1 MINLLDSGAGS
12 LRQAML
18 DANAAPGGDIITF
31 IVTGTINLA
40 SALPAIE
47 QDLTITGPG
56 ANQLTVRRDTG
67 GNYRIFQINVATT
80 VSISGLTLTNGNV
93 TGDGGGIH
101 NSGNLTVTECALV
114 ANTATNV
121 GGGILNLGTLNVL
134 RSTISGNT
142 ATSDGGGLWTSA
154 GSATL
159 TNCTISGNNATSF
172 TGGLSNVSNGV
183 ASTLTLTNC
192 TVTANTGPTEG
203 GIATV
208 DQSGPA
214 TTTLKNNIVANN
226 SNPNLAVI
234 GANASVVSQG
244 FNLASDNGN
253 SLLNGTGDLTNT
265 NPQLAALANNGGPTP
280 THALLAG
287 SPALDKGSFVAGVTT
302 DQRGL
307 TRPFNITSIPM
318 ASGGNESDIGA
329 FEAQVDPV
337 KLIVTTSADNGAG
350 SLRQAITDAAGAAG
364 DDTITFA
371 ASLNN
376 MTITLASE
384 IRIATANGS
393 ITINGPGANLLTIDG
408 GPGTNRVFS
417 IEAGTPVTLN
427 DVTLTGGNGTGTSF
441 GGNGFGGAIFVR
453 NANTTF
459 NLNRCRVTGNTA
471 PNSGGGLLSTINA
484 VVNISDSSFD
494 NNTAAGAGGGLQN
507 ESATMT
513 VRNTTISG
521 NTANS
526 SDFGGGGIR
535 QTSTGTLTLT
545 NATLTNNTAV
555 GDGGGLRHSSGTVT
569 VRNTI
574 IAGNTDAL
582 GGNAPDI
589 FGTFVS
595 SGFNLI
601 GDGGGGTGFTHG
613 VNSDQVG
620 TAAVVLNP
628 LLAFLANNGGPTP
641 THALLLN
648 SPALDKGQS
657 SGSATDQRGLPRP
670 VDLSGLPAAANGDN
684 SDIGAVEAQSLP
696 LPGIFINDV
705 TVAEGNAGTSTATFN
720 VTLSTAST
728 QTVTVQYATANG
740 TATAGSDYVATSGML
755 TFNPGVTSQPIVVT
769 INGDTVLEPG
779 ETFFINLSNPTNAVL
794 VDAQGRGV
802 IVNDDGPYI
811 VTNANDAGPGSLRQ
825 AVLDANPNS
834 TAAQTILFEPVFFST
849 PRTITLTTGEIAITG
864 SVTINGPGANLLTLS
879 GNNTN
884 RVFNIPSSGLNIT
897 ISDLTISNG
906 KVMGGGGGIFSASNL
921 TLTRCAVIN
930 CEATGSLGGGVNVTN
945 AVGTFTSCTFSGN
958 TAGQFAGAIELQDS
972 SGTLTNC
979 TLSGNTSPGG
989 SISFFSQ
996 NGNLTLALTNCTMV
1010 NNSGTETGGLRVGAT
1025 GAGASATATLRNTI
1039 IANNTTGPNFR
1050 LDATSGGTATI
1061 TSQGFNLSDNWNG
1074 IPTLGTDLT
1083 SPPLLAALANN
1094 GGPTQTHA
1102 LNAGS
1107 PAINAGTATGAPATD
1122 QRGVSRPQGAAVDI
1136 GAFELLPNPV
1146 VVTNTNDAGAGS
1158 LRQAILDTNFI
1169 GAGAD
1174 AISFSALF
1182 NTAQTINL
1190 ASALP
1195 NITDSLTINGPGANL
1210 LTLRRDTGGDYRIFN
1225 IPGSGLNVTLSGLTI
1240 SNGRVNGA
1248 GGGIA
1253 SFSNLTLTNCLISG
1267 NEAVGDIG
1275 GGVFLGSANG
1285 TFTGSTFSG
1294 NTAANRGGGISYET
1308 GSAINMTLTLTN
1320 CTVSGNTAT
1329 GAGAGG
1335 GLFNLMFAGT
1345 STLQVT
1351 NCTFAN
1357 NVGSLADTGGIRIGA
1372 IGAGTTATT
1381 ILRNT
1386 IIANS
1391 TGANLGAAT
1400 ASGGVATITSQG
1412 FNLTSDG
1419 GGGFLNQA
1427 TDKINANPFLAP
1439 LADNGGPT
1447 PTHAL
1452 LLGSAAL
1459 DAGDNTGSGV
1469 TTDQRGA
1476 GFLRTVNLP
1485 NANAGDGTDI
1495 GAYEAQTVPP
1505 PGIFI
1510 NDVTVA
1516 EGGTGTSTATFNVTL
1531 NTASAQTVTVQFA
1544 TADGTATAGSDY
1556 VSVSSTLTFNPGIT
1570 SQPINITIN
1579 GDTTPEPSETFFV
1592 NLTNP
1597 TNAVL
1602 LDAQGVGTIQNAYI
1616 VTNANDSSAGS
1627 LRQAILDANADPGPN
1642 QIAFEPVFFAVVR
1655 TINLASALPDLTD
1668 SVTIN
1673 GPGAN
1678 LLTVRRDTG
1687 GDYRIFTVN
1696 AGQTVSLSHL
1706 TISNG
1711 KTPSGQSGGGILNSG
1726 TLSLANCVVSGNNAT
1741 NASGGGIASAG
1752 NTQINNSFFSGN
1764 NAGQGGG
1771 IFQQTASV
1779 TISNSTI
1786 SGNTA
1791 FTNNTGGVVVDS
1803 SMSTFTNSTISG
1815 NTGTGLSGL
1824 GSSVLTVT
1832 NCTITGNSSSA
1843 FASGLYLQATATAT
1857 LKNTLVANNTQG
1869 NSSRNFQVN
1878 SASAMLISQGHN
1890 LDSDG
1895 TSGFANGVNGD
1906 IVGTAGAPINAW
1918 LSPLADNG
1926 GPTPT
1931 HALLA
1936 GSPALDKG
1944 LSSSSATDQR
1954 GLTRPVD
1961 LPGLPAAAGGDSADI
1976 GAFEAQTLPPIGVF
1990 INDVTVA
1997 EGNAGTSTATFNVT
2011 LSAASAQTVTVQF
2024 ATANGTATAGSD
2036 YVAASGTLTFNP
2048 GVTSLPI
2055 VVTLNGDT
2063 VFEPSETFFV
2073 NLASPTN
2080 AVLIDPQGLGTI
2092 QNDEVLIVT
2101 NADDAGAGS
2110 LRQALLDANANAGAD
2125 TIQFEPVFFG
2135 TPRTIT
2141 LASALPDITGSVT
2154 INGPGANLLTVSGNN
2169 TGRVFFINFDL
2180 TVSLSGMTMTGG
2192 NGVGT
2197 FSGFGGGILNLGTLT
2212 VANSIISGNTVTGS
2226 GGGIFNNS
2234 TLTVTNS
2241 AITGNTA
2248 NSATGA
2254 TSGGI
2259 ISVGTLTATNSTLSG
2274 NSVPN
2279 GNNNGGGLWTFGP
2292 ATITNC
2298 TITNNLAAGSNS
2310 AGGVLRTDGTTTILN
2325 SLIAANQN
2333 NNTVPDVLATGNTG
2347 ITSTGFNL
2355 IGNVGTVTA
2364 FNQTGDQ
2371 TGTGAAPL
2379 NPVLGALGNNGGPTQ
2394 THALLAGST
2403 AINTGTASGAPA
2415 TDQRGVSRPQGAAV
2429 DIG

>member
-1 MINLLDSGAGS
+1 M
-12 LRQAML
+12 
-18 DANAAPGGDIITF
+18 
-31 IVTGTINLA
+31 
-40 SALPAIE
+40 
-47 QDLTITGPG
+47 
-56 ANQLTVRRDTG
+56 
-67 GNYRIFQINVATT
+67 
-80 VSISGLTLTNGNV
+80 
-93 TGDGGGIH
+93 
-101 NSGNLTVTECALV
+101 
-114 ANTATNV
+114 
-121 GGGILNLGTLNVL
+121 
-134 RSTISGNT
+134 
-142 ATSDGGGLWTSA
+142 
-154 GSATL
+154 
-159 TNCTISGNNATSF
+159 
-172 TGGLSNVSNGV
+172 
-183 ASTLTLTNC
+183 
-192 TVTANTGPTEG
+192 
-203 GIATV
+203 
-208 DQSGPA
+208 
-214 TTTLKNNIVANN
+214 
-226 SNPNLAVI
+226 
-234 GANASVVSQG
+234 
-244 FNLASDNGN
+244 
-253 SLLNGTGDLTNT
+253 
-265 NPQLAALANNGGPTP
+265 
-280 THALLAG
+280 
-287 SPALDKGSFVAGVTT
+287 
-302 DQRGL
+302 
-307 TRPFNITSIPM
+307 
-318 ASGGNESDIGA
+318 
-329 FEAQVDPV
+329 
-337 KLIVTTSADNGAG
+337 
-350 SLRQAITDAAGAAG
+350 
-364 DDTITFA
+364 
-371 ASLNN
+371 
-376 MTITLASE
+376 
-384 IRIATANGS
+384 
-393 ITINGPGANLLTIDG
+393 
-408 GPGTNRVFS
+408 
-417 IEAGTPVTLN
+417 
-427 DVTLTGGNGTGTSF
+427 
-441 GGNGFGGAIFVR
+441 
-453 NANTTF
+453 
-459 NLNRCRVTGNTA
+459 
-471 PNSGGGLLSTINA
+471 
-484 VVNISDSSFD
+484 
-494 NNTAAGAGGGLQN
+494 
-507 ESATMT
+507 
-513 VRNTTISG
+513 
-521 NTANS
+521 
-526 SDFGGGGIR
+526 
-535 QTSTGTLTLT
+535 
-545 NATLTNNTAV
+545 
-555 GDGGGLRHSSGTVT
+555 
-569 VRNTI
+569 
-574 IAGNTDAL
+574 
-582 GGNAPDI
+582 
-589 FGTFVS
+589 
-595 SGFNLI
+595 
-601 GDGGGGTGFTHG
+601 
-613 VNSDQVG
+613 
-620 TAAVVLNP
+620 
-628 LLAFLANNGGPTP
+628 
-641 THALLLN
+641 
-648 SPALDKGQS
+648 
-657 SGSATDQRGLPRP
+657 
-670 VDLSGLPAAANGDN
+670 
-684 SDIGAVEAQSLP
+684 
-696 LPGIFINDV
+696 
-705 TVAEGNAGTSTATFN
+705 
-720 VTLSTAST
+720 
-728 QTVTVQYATANG
+728 
-740 TATAGSDYVATSGML
+740 
-755 TFNPGVTSQPIVVT
+755 
-769 INGDTVLEPG
+769 
-779 ETFFINLSNPTNAVL
+779 
-794 VDAQGRGV
+794 
-802 IVNDDGPYI
+802 
-811 VTNANDAGPGSLRQ
+811 
-825 AVLDANPNS
+825 
-834 TAAQTILFEPVFFST
+834 
-849 PRTITLTTGEIAITG
+849 
-864 SVTINGPGANLLTLS
+864 
-879 GNNTN
+879 
-884 RVFNIPSSGLNIT
+884 
-897 ISDLTISNG
+897 
-906 KVMGGGGGIFSASNL
+906 
-921 TLTRCAVIN
+921 
-930 CEATGSLGGGVNVTN
+930 
-945 AVGTFTSCTFSGN
+945 
-958 TAGQFAGAIELQDS
+958 
-972 SGTLTNC
+972 
-979 TLSGNTSPGG
+979 
-989 SISFFSQ
+989 
-996 NGNLTLALTNCTMV
+996 
-1010 NNSGTETGGLRVGAT
+1010 
-1025 GAGASATATLRNTI
+1025 
-1039 IANNTTGPNFR
+1039 
-1050 LDATSGGTATI
+1050 
-1061 TSQGFNLSDNWNG
+1061 
-1074 IPTLGTDLT
+1074 
-1083 SPPLLAALANN
+1083 
-1094 GGPTQTHA
+1094 
-1102 LNAGS
+1102 
-1107 PAINAGTATGAPATD
+1107 
-1122 QRGVSRPQGAAVDI
+1122 
-1136 GAFELLPNPV
+1136 
-1146 VVTNTNDAGAGS
+1146 
-1158 LRQAILDTNFI
+1158 
-1169 GAGAD
+1169 
-1174 AISFSALF
+1174 
-1182 NTAQTINL
+1182 
-1190 ASALP
+1190 
-1195 NITDSLTINGPGANL
+1195 
-1210 LTLRRDTGGDYRIFN
+1210 
-1225 IPGSGLNVTLSGLTI
+1225 
-1240 SNGRVNGA
+1240 
-1248 GGGIA
+1248 
-1253 SFSNLTLTNCLISG
+1253 
-1267 NEAVGDIG
+1267 
-1275 GGVFLGSANG
+1275 
-1285 TFTGSTFSG
+1285 
-1294 NTAANRGGGISYET
+1294 
-1308 GSAINMTLTLTN
+1308 
-1320 CTVSGNTAT
+1320 
-1329 GAGAGG
+1329 
-1335 GLFNLMFAGT
+1335 
-1345 STLQVT
+1345 
-1351 NCTFAN
+1351 
-1357 NVGSLADTGGIRIGA
+1357 
-1372 IGAGTTATT
+1372 
-1381 ILRNT
+1381 
-1386 IIANS
+1386 
-1391 TGANLGAAT
+1391 
-1400 ASGGVATITSQG
+1400 
-1412 FNLTSDG
+1412 
-1419 GGGFLNQA
+1419 
-1427 TDKINANPFLAP
+1427 
-1439 LADNGGPT
+1439 
-1447 PTHAL
+1447 
-1452 LLGSAAL
+1452 
-1459 DAGDNTGSGV
+1459 
-1469 TTDQRGA
+1469 
-1476 GFLRTVNLP
+1476 
-1485 NANAGDGTDI
+1485 GTDI
-1495 GAYEAQTVPP
+1495 GAFEAQTVPP

-1556 VSVSSTLTFNPGIT
+1556 VSVSGTLTFNPGIT
-1570 SQPINITIN
+1570 SQPINVTIN
-1579 GDTTPEPSETFFV
+1579 GDTLPEPSETFFV

-1597 TNAVL
+1597 TNGVL

-1616 VTNANDSSAGS
+1616 VTNANDSGAGS

-1687 GDYRIFTVN
+1687 GDYRIFRIN
-1696 AGQTVSLSHL
+1696 AGQTVSLSNL

-1824 GSSVLTVT
+1824 GSNVLTVT

-1869 NSSRNFQVN
+1869 NSSRNFQAN

-2279 GNNNGGGLWTFGP
+2279 GNNNGGGLLTFGP
-2292 ATITNC
+2292 TTITNC
-2298 TITNNLAAGSNS
+2298 TITNNSAAGADS
-2310 AGGVLRTDGTTTILN
+2310 AGGVRRESNTTTILN

-2333 NNTVPDVLATGNTG
+2333 NTTVPDVIAAGNTG
-2347 ITSTGFNL
+2347 ITSSGFNL

-2364 FNQTGDQ
+2364 FNQTGDL

-2379 NPVLGALGNNGGPTQ
+2379 NPMLGALGNNGGPTQ
-2394 THALLAGST
+2394 THALLPGSP
-2403 AINTGTASGAPA
+2403 AINAGTSTGAPA

-2429 DIG
+2429 DIGAFELIANPLIVTNPNDAGAGSLRQAIFEANLSDVAADVITFSALFNTAQTINLLTVLPDITGSLTINGPGANLLTVRRDVAEEFRIFHIPNFGPEVMISGLTINNGRAPAGEFGGGIRGRSTLTLTNVNVTGNQAGNGGGGVSLSFAGGVFTNCTFSGNTAGQGGGIYFQGDGGRTLRLTNVTVSGNSSSNLQAGGVLHVSSSGLSTLEVINSTIVNNTVGDGLQTRANTATANATTTLRNTIIANNTPNNLSKSEQSGGTASITSLGFNLTSDGGGGFLNGTGDLLNTNPLLTALANHGGPTPTHALLPGSPAINAGTNTGAPATDQRGIARPQQSVADIGAFESRGFTLAVASGNNQTALINTAFANPLLVAISSAFGEPVNGGLVTFTAPVSGASAMLTGNPATIGGGQASVTATANSLVGAYQVAAASGGAATVMFNLSNAPCPAITVNPSSLPNGQIAQAYSQQLSQTGGATPVTWSLSAGSLPGNLTLNPTTGLLSGTPVMAGSFPFTVQVTDANGCTGAQAYTLVISSCPAITVNPGTLPAGASFTAYNQQLTASGGASPYGFTVSAGTLPAGLTLTAGGLLSGTPTVSGAFNFTVRATDSNACFGERAYTLTVTANPGLMFYPLPTPVRLLETRAGFSGCTNPGNPINANDTFTLPARTPCAGIPANAAAVTGNITVVPSTGGFLTLFPSTAAQPQVANSNFAANEITNNVFTVGLGAGDGAFKIFTNATTHIIADVTGYYAPPGAGGLYFHPLATPVRLLETRTGFSGCFAPGTPLVGTGDPNADPNLDLALQGRSPIPSPCNSIPASAQVLVGNATSVLPSGGGYLTIYPSGSTRPTVASSNYAGSDVINGPFAVKLGADGKFKIYTFASTHLVVDILGYYSADATDANGAGLLFNPLPSPVRLLETRPDFPGFPLTGCTRTNAKIQGNLSSATHTQSAGGFCGLPASAQAVVGNVSVVNSEGAGFLTLFPGNLTSAPLVATSNYPAPATFGYNRHYFVGLSPVDGTFKVLTQFTTDLILDASGYFAP